1 MKNACLLRCY
11 LVAMLLAGVTLN
23 LKSQTLNLNSNPNPK
38 IGLVLGGGG
47 AKGGA
52 EVGVLKVLEEAG
64 IRPDYIVG
72 TSIGSIVGCLY
83 AAGYTAT
90 ELEEMF
96 TQQEWLSL
104 LTDRRADLSGEPYK
118 VKDGVTYIFGFPVID
133 NNNPTFGV
141 LRGGRVEEVLDS
153 MLAAKGCVK
162 FNCLP
167 IPFRCVA
174 ASMMEAEEVV
184 LSQGK
189 LPRAVRAS
197 MAIPGIFKPVE
208 IDGEKLV
215 DGGMMNNL
223 PVDVCREMGADFIIA
238 VDLQQEK
245 PKNRESTDNIITSIV
260 IAAQGVV
267 NEVCIFFGGSLI
279 RGNRATKYSSDGLIA
294 FLSPNYP
301 ALAEAAIDI
310 HYNYPEGR
318 DNKPSLPLHVQYL
331 QEIPIAVIKVFP
343 GINFQYFREILNHN
357 FRGIVIE
364 TFGAGNIPGGAD
376 NIEKAISEK
385 DNDTIYVICSQCPA
399 GSVSLGQYE
408 TSTILKNAE
417 GVSGLDMT
425 TEAAVAKLYYLLS
438 KGYDR
443 TEIIHLMEK
452 NLRGEI
458 KVD

>member
-1 MKNACLLRCY
+1 M
-11 LVAMLLAGVTLN
+11 G
-23 LKSQTLNLNSNPNPK
+23 
-38 IGLVLGGGG
+38 
-47 AKGGA
+47 
-52 EVGVLKVLEEAG
+52 KVLIIYTGGTIGMTKSSNGYAPADGDFQETLKRIPELYDALMPSWDLIQLSPVKDSSNMDVHDWNIIAG
-64 IRPDYIVG
+64 MIESYYEKYDGFVILHG
-72 TSIGSIVGCLY
+72 TDTM
-83 AAGYTAT
+83 AYTASALSFM
-90 ELEEMF
+90 LEN
-96 TQQEWLSL
+96 L
-104 LTDRRADLSGEPYK
+104 AK
-118 VKDGVTYIFGFPVID
+118 PVIL
-133 NNNPTFGV
+133 TG
-141 LRGGRVEEVLDS
+141 S
-153 MLAAKGCVK
+153 Q
-162 FNCLP
+162 
-167 IPFRCVA
+167 IPLC
-174 ASMMEAEEVV
+174 
-184 LSQGK
+184 
-189 LPRAVRAS
+189 
-197 MAIPGIFKPVE
+197 E
-208 IDGEKLV
+208 IRNDA
-215 DGGMMNNL
+215 
-223 PVDVCREMGADFIIA
+223 R
-238 VDLQQEK
+238 
-245 PKNRESTDNIITSIV
+245 DNIITSIV

-364 TFGAGNIPGGAD
+364 TFGAGNIPGGAE